1 MLLYAFQRSTC
12 FLALW
17 LLLWSWGPA
26 SGRPSPVP
34 SPVAAGAS
42 RCCGRLYVTVRAE
55 GRPKPESR
63 PVAGVKVELRQRP
76 SETALTFETDRN
88 GRGAHVG
95 IPEGVYRVRFTHPD
109 FTTVEITEVN
119 VQTWPPVELVV
130 DLPPRLPTAPN
141 VIRRLPYRTPLIIRD
156 SGSIRTV
163 IRN

>member
-1 MLLYAFQRSTC
+1 M
-12 FLALW
+12 
-17 LLLWSWGPA
+17 
-26 SGRPSPVP
+26 
-34 SPVAAGAS
+34 
-42 RCCGRLYVTVRAE
+42 
-55 GRPKPESR
+55 
-63 PVAGVKVELRQRP
+63 AGVKVELRQRP